1 MISYAAMSEQEQE
14 SLIKEFLPFIKYTA
28 YRLAWRLP
36 AHLTAEDLIS
46 VGTMGLLDA
55 LRRYDQERAKLKT
68 FVEFRIKGAMLDEI
82 RANDM
87 VPKSMKKKIDSI
99 RKTHA
104 RLESELFR
112 LPSEEEIADALGI
125 SVEEY
130 HQTLQDANNCIVL
143 RFEEFKSNNEDGEM
157 DIADCLTDKE
167 AKNPLDLL
175 EDTKLKEALA
185 GAIDRLPEKE
195 KTILSLY
202 YWDEL
207 TMKEIAKVLDLTEGR
222 VSQLH
227 KQALLRLKTQ
237 FG

>member
-1 MISYAAMSEQEQE
+1 MTGYALMNEEEKEA
-14 SLIKEFLPFIKYTA
+14 LIREFLPFIKYTA

-36 AHLTAEDLIS
+36 AHLTAEDLVS

-55 LRRYDQERAKLKT
+55 VRRYDQEKARLKT

-99 RKTHA
+99 KKAHSK
-104 RLESELFR
+104 LEKELCR
-112 LPSEEEIADALGI
+112 LPSEEEIARELDI

-130 HQTLQDANNCIVL
+130 HQILQDANNCVVL
-143 RFEEFKSNNEDGEM
+143 RFEDFKGSHEDGDL
-157 DIADCLTDKE
+157 DINDCLSDRE
-167 AKNPLDLL
+167 AKNPLELL

-185 GAIDRLPEKE
+185 GAIERLPEKE
-195 KTILSLY
+195 KRILSLY

-207 TMKEIAKVLDLTEGR
+207 TMKEIAGVLALTEGR

-227 KQALLRLKTQ
+227 KQALLRLKSL
-237 FG
+237 F

>member
-1 MISYAAMSEQEQE
+1 MIGYAAMSEQEQE

-82 RANDM
+82 MANDM

-104 RLESELFR
+104 RLESELRR
-112 LPSEEEIADALGI
+112 LPSEDEIAGALGI

-185 GAIDRLPEKE
+185 GAIDRLPKKE

-202 YWDEL
+202 SWDEL

>member
-1 MISYAAMSEQEQE
+1 MISYALMNEEEKEA
-14 SLIKEFLPFIKYTA
+14 LIKEFLPFIKYTA

-36 AHLTAEDLIS
+36 VHLTAEDLIS

-55 LRRYDQERAKLKT
+55 VRRYDQERARLKT

-104 RLESELFR
+104 RLEKELCR
-112 LPSEEEIADALGI
+112 LPSEEEIAKALDI
-125 SVEEY
+125 TVEEY

-143 RFEEFKSNNEDGEM
+143 RFEDFKGNNDDGDL
-157 DIADCLTDKE
+157 DIADCLSDKE
-167 AKNPLDLL
+167 AKNPLELL
-175 EDTKLKEALA
+175 EDTKLREALA
-185 GAIDRLPEKE
+185 GAIDRLQEKE
-195 KTILSLY
+195 KKILSLY

-207 TMKEIAKVLDLTEGR
+207 TMKEIANVLDLTEGR

-227 KQALLRLKTQ
+227 KQALLRLKAQ